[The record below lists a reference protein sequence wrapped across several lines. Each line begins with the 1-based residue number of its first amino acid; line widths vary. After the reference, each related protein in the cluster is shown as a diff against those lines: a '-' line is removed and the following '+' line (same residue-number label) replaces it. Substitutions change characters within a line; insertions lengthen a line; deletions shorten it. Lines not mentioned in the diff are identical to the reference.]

1 MRVSPFVY
9 FNQQEIETVIPF
21 PTLNGSVWEVWE
33 TDSGLTLSGS
43 SVTAWVGNQNSRT
56 LNYVSAIPPTVSSS
70 NANFNSY
77 DSVVFDRTSNS
88 RMIITGSD
96 IQGVNTGSLHF
107 CVYAITKDTAASNE
121 GQFGMGPFS
130 SPFNFLEAYLFANT
144 STRQQIYRFQP
155 TAGGFIESDDDTYG
169 KGIYTISQG
178 TGTNGG
184 KYFNKGTTENALWT
198 ITNYVTTRVS
208 LQLGS
213 YDSTTTFAGSIDV
226 VAAVVWTNSTNLTA
240 DITSLQNYFQT
251 KYGT

>member
-9 FNQQEIETVIPF
+9 FNQQEVETVIPF

-43 SVTAWVGNQNSRT
+43 SVTAWVGKENGRT
-56 LNYVSAIPPTVSSS
+56 LNYGGSIPPIVSSS

-77 DSVVFDRTSNS
+77 DSVAFDRTNGN
-88 RMIITGSD
+88 RMFITGSD

-107 CVYAITKDTAASNE
+107 CVYAITKDVSAATSE
-121 GQFGMGPFS
+121 GQFGMGPFT
-130 SPFNFLEAYLFANT
+130 SPFNFIEAYLFAN
-144 STRQQIYRFQP
+144 SPTRQQIYRFQP
-155 TAGGFIESDDDTYG
+155 SVGGFIESDNDTYG

-184 KYFNKGTTENALWT
+184 KYFNKGTTENAVWT
-198 ITNYVTTRVS
+198 ITNYVTTRVL
-208 LQLGS
+208 LQLGG
-213 YDSTTTFAGSIDV
+213 YDSTSLAGSIDI